1 MLIFHITPRDRWR
14 SYQNQQVYYRADSLD
29 SQGFIHCSFQNQL
42 LRTANK
48 WFPGQRDLVVLWIDS
63 DRLTAE
69 LRLEES
75 ESGEIFPHIYGPLN
89 LDAVLDVAALQ
100 TKPSGEFELPARLD
114 QSPR

>member
-1 MLIFHITPRDRWR
+1 MLIFHITPRDHWLHD
-14 SYQNQQVYYRADSLD
+14 QNQRVYRADSLD

-48 WFPGQRDLVVLWIDS
+48 WFQGQQDLVVLCIDS

-75 ESGEIFPHIYGPLN
+75 EPGEIFPHLYGPLN
-89 LDAVLDVAALQ
+89 LDAVSDVTALL
-100 TKPSGEFELPARLD
+100 TKPNGEFEFLYSH
-114 QSPR
+114 QQISG